1 MHGTTALHIVTIIV
15 SRVGLRR
22 VFVGSEGNLLIY
34 CNKITRLL
42 LNKCDLK
49 RTHVDL
55 IMISSESHSCY
66 KTDCSRFF
74 TLSFYI

>member
-1 MHGTTALHIVTIIV
+1 MHDGTTALHIVTIIV

-22 VFVGSEGNLLIY
+22 VFVGSEGNLFIH

-42 LNKCDLK
+42 VNKFKLK

-55 IMISSESHSCY
+55 TMI
-66 KTDCSRFF
+66 
-74 TLSFYI
+74 